1 MPLELC
7 SIALKKSSNYREIHL
22 ANKHKTSSDSEHPTL
37 NVQPPTLV
45 GSELRTLDS
54 ELSYAVVVASFR
66 PGQVIDQCLH
76 SLLAQQGIAN
86 VQIVVVDS
94 SADGTAE
101 RLRRDFPTVEV
112 IGLEQQ
118 THQSIARNIGIARTQ
133 APFIAITDQDCIA
146 PPDWLARL
154 LARHQEDDYA
164 VVGGSIGNGTPD
176 SAVGTAS
183 YLIEFNEF
191 LPAGHSHLV
200 PMVPHCNVCFRR
212 EVFSAVGPFLAVPP
226 GAEDQVYNFLLCHQG
241 QRILFDPAIVVT
253 HLNRT
258 DFSAFLRHQRL
269 LGFGSAIAR
278 RTVAIPGQLFVRTP
292 VLVYTLPF
300 LRLIRTLTRLLVNN
314 RPAFLRYLRLLPLLV
329 PGYLFWTWGFRAGLR
344 HTLPDTAVMDTSV
357 LDSREGCQS

>member
-7 SIALKKSSNYREIHL
+7 PVVLKKSSNHRELNL
-22 ANKHKTSSDSEHPTL
+22 ASKHKTPSDSGHPTPNTQL
-37 NVQPPTLV
+37 STPV
-45 GSELRTLDS
+45 GSELRTPNS
-54 ELSYAVVVASFR
+54 EPPCAVVVASFR
-66 PGQVIDQCLH
+66 PGQLIDQCLS

-86 VQIVVVDS
+86 VQIIVVDS

-118 THQSIARNIGIARTQ
+118 THQSIARNIGIAHTQ
-133 APFIAITDQDCIA
+133 APFIAITDQDCIV
-146 PPDWLARL
+146 PPDWLACL

-164 VVGGSIGNGTPD
+164 VVGGSIGNGTLD

-191 LPAGHSHLV
+191 LPAGTPHLV
-200 PMVPHCNVCFRR
+200 SMVPHCNVCFRR
-212 EVFSAVGPFLAVPP
+212 EVFSTVGPFVAVPP
-226 GAEDQVYNFLLCHQG
+226 GAEDQVYNFLLCQKG
-241 QRILFDPAIVVT
+241 QRILFDPAIVLT

-292 VLVYTLPF
+292 VLVYTLPL
-300 LRLIRTLTRLLVNN
+300 LRLIRTLARLLATN
-314 RPAFLRYLRLLPLLV
+314 RPAFLRYLRLLPFLM
-329 PGYLFWTWGFRAGLR
+329 PGYLSWTRGFRAGLR
-344 HTLPDTAVMDTSV
+344 HTLPATSIVDTSV
-357 LDSREGCQS
+357 LDSREGCQP

>member
-1 MPLELC
+1 M
-7 SIALKKSSNYREIHL
+7 
-22 ANKHKTSSDSEHPTL
+22 
-37 NVQPPTLV
+37 
-45 GSELRTLDS
+45 
-54 ELSYAVVVASFR
+54 
-66 PGQVIDQCLH
+66 
-76 SLLAQQGIAN
+76 AN

-101 RLRRDFPTVEV
+101 RLRCDFPTVEV
-112 IGLEQQ
+112 IGLDQQ

-133 APFIAITDQDCIA
+133 APFIAITDQDCIV

-154 LARHQEDDYA
+154 LVRHQEDDYA
-164 VVGGSIGNGTPD
+164 AVGGSIGNGTPD

-191 LPAGHSHLV
+191 LPAGTPHLV

-212 EVFSAVGPFLAVPP
+212 EVFSTVGAFVAVPP
-226 GAEDQVYNFLLCHQG
+226 GAEDQVYNFLLCQKG

-300 LRLIRTLTRLLVNN
+300 LRLIRTLVRLLVTN
-314 RPAFLRYLRLLPLLV
+314 RPAFLRYLRLLPLLM
-329 PGYLFWTWGFRAGLR
+329 PGYLSWTRGFRAGLH
-344 HTLPDTAVMDTSV
+344 HTLPVTSIVDTSV
-357 LDSREGCQS
+357 LDSREGCQP